1 MTANHML
8 AWLAWALGAAVAAFM
23 TRNPLYLAIIALSA
37 WLVYVAAGQRSGLE
51 RSWRGLL
58 KVGALI
64 WLIAI
69 PFNALMMHQGA
80 HVLFRL
86 PQRWPLVGG
95 PITLEAIVAGA
106 ASGLALWVLLLIFAA
121 FNTTVDASQ
130 LLRLTPAFLYQAGV
144 ITSIALTFMPQ
155 MLLSLR
161 DIREAQRLRGHRFRT
176 WRDLLPLFMPLLTTA
191 FEHAAQLAESMES
204 RGFGGQLSGLP
215 AKTMNRLRWQML
227 AGLGALLAGLF
238 LYTYRQSTHAL
249 GVGLIGA
256 AALTLIYVFQTLGE
270 HVQRSHYRRALWRRS
285 DTLIVAVSA
294 AVPAAMLLARVGDK
308 LALVYYPYPPY
319 SLAPEFNPW
328 IGAVLA
334 LLAAPGVIALFA
346 EPDAEVSVPL
356 ETP

>member
-1 MTANHML
+1 ML
-8 AWLAWALGAAVAAFM
+8 AWLAWTLGAAVAAFM

-37 WLVYVAAGQRSGLE
+37 WLVYVTAGQRSGLE

-58 KVGALI
+58 KVGAMI
-64 WLIAI
+64 WLLAI
-69 PFNALMMHQGA
+69 PFNALMMHQGK
-80 HVLFRL
+80 HILFSL
-86 PQRWPLVGG
+86 PKGWPLVGG
-95 PITLEAIVAGA
+95 PITLEAVAAGA
-106 ASGLALWVLLLIFAA
+106 ASGFALWVLLLIFSA

-176 WRDLLPLFMPLLTTA
+176 WRDLLPLVMPLLTTA

-204 RGFGGQLSGLP
+204 RGFGGQLTGLP
-215 AKTMNRLRWQML
+215 GKTMNRLRWQML
-227 AGLGALLAGLF
+227 GGLGALLAGLF
-238 LYTYRQSTHAL
+238 FYTYRQSTRAL
-249 GVGLIGA
+249 GVGLIA
-256 AALTLIYVFQTLGE
+256 VAALALIYVFQTLGE
-270 HVQRSHYRRALWRRS
+270 HIQRSHYRRILWRRS
-285 DTLIVAVSA
+285 DTVIVILSIAVFIGILLVRA
-294 AVPAAMLLARVGDK
+294 ADK

-319 SLAPEFNPW
+319 ALAPEFNPW
-328 IGAVLA
+328 IGLLLA

-346 EPDAEVSVPL
+346 EPVGADVSVEF